1 MSEQKDEEK
10 VSELVKLKAMEADVK
25 LMCEALDKRESEFN
39 KSIAAHDKA
48 IVTFNKKVKLVSAS
62 DSFNRMVVLVDE
74 IYTMYVAQ
82 HGDAGGLYDSIK
94 LLLDSRSRYSAQPA
108 KK

>member
-1 MSEQKDEEK
+1 MSERKDEM
-10 VSELVKLKAMEADVK
+10 SEDLVKLKAMEADVK
-25 LMCEALDKRESEFN
+25 SMCTALDKREAEFD
-39 KSIAAHDKA
+39 KTVASHDKDVVA
-48 IVTFNKKVKLVSAS
+48 FNKKVKLVSAS
-62 DSFNRMVVLVDE
+62 DSFNKMVGLVDE

-94 LLLDSRSRYSAQPA
+94 LLLDSRSRYSDQSI